1 MADTPI
7 APANWPNGL
16 CRKKKAA
23 MKTLACDAEMM
34 QFTRVVPPRPVAA
47 SGSS

>member
-1 MADTPI
+1 MADTAI
-7 APANWPNGL
+7 IPADWVSGL

-34 QFTRVVPPRPVAA
+34 QFM
-47 SGSS
+47 